1 MIDFKLKLPP
11 EEKDENG
18 YTPSQNK
25 EIEKVLTRPSPPKDT
40 WKNFVKDNEEAVRK
54 DEALKAA
61 KAKEQKH
68 LKELILFGLENS
80 SEPVIK
86 NPVMRAALEAK
97 PKKPQPFK
105 VVPKIKHTGP
115 VKIDFKLDPM
125 HTAGLWPSI
134 KNSSIYKL
142 LDNPQV
148 LGTELGHE
156 TIIEIINL
164 LQNSGLLKDGGI
176 AKK

>member
-1 MIDFKLKLPP
+1 MATIRKKNGKWKVEIRKSGYPNIYRTFFEHKTALKYA
-11 EEKDENG
+11 KDIKTQMDKNIFEDYSG
-18 YTPSQNK
+18 ASGTTL
-25 EIEKVLTRPSPPKDT
+25 KVLLIKYR
-40 WKNFVKDNEEAVRK
+40 NEITTNKKGVAE
-54 DEALKAA
+54 
-61 KAKEQKH
+61 
-68 LKELILFGLENS
+68 
-80 SEPVIK
+80 
-86 NPVMRAALEAK
+86 K
-97 PKKPQPFK
+97 PKNVRDPSFKKKP
-105 VVPKIKHTGP
+105 TSP
-115 VKIDFKLDPM
+115 VEIDWNLPPM
-125 HTAGLWPSI
+125 HTAGLWSNI